1 MSADVES
8 EVSAVL
14 SKDMENIAAKV
25 AAGKTLTSSEREFF
39 MRQQPE
45 VKDDN
50 RITTKAM
57 LADEPTGNLD
67 SKNGEA
73 VMELLTSLHAE
84 GSTIVMVTHNPE
96 FFDYTQRVV
105 HVIDGKIVS
114 EDRHPM

>member
-50 RITTKAM
+50 RVHPHSRLGFQSPEDYARR
-57 LADEPTGNLD
+57 AAYPG
-67 SKNGEA
+67 
-73 VMELLTSLHAE
+73 LLCAGATPPL
-84 GSTIVMVTHNPE
+84 
-96 FFDYTQRVV
+96 
-105 HVIDGKIVS
+105 
-114 EDRHPM
+114 

>member
-50 RITTKAM
+50 RITTKTM

-114 EDRHPM
+114 EDRHSM